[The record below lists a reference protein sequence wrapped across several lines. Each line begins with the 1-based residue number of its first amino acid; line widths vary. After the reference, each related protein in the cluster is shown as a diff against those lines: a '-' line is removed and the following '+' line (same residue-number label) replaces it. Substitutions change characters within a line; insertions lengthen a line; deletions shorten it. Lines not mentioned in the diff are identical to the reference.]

1 MTLQS
6 PLGMA
11 PLLDSAF
18 RPLMNYTVLSIYC
31 CIAYDFFSIPHDLS
45 LLSLQF
51 IAAFAWIYC
60 CIPN

>member
-1 MTLQS
+1 MESELAS
-6 PLGMA
+6 MMKVEKLEEA
-11 PLLDSAF
+11 
-18 RPLMNYTVLSIYC
+18 VLSIYC